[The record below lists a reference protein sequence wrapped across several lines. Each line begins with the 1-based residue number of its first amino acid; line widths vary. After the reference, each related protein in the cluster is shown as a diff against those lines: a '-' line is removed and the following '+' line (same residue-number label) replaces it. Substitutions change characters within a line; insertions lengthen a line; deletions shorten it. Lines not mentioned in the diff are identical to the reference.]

1 MKKLLLS
8 TLLAA
13 SSTLALAGTAQ
24 AAPAATANATSTTTI
39 KQVDQA
45 QTTAK
50 KGAFKNKGHNPMA
63 ALNLTEAQQAK
74 IKTIMQEQR
83 GSGDRTQMRAE
94 HQQTQQKIADLTKA
108 STLDTRA
115 LNTMADAQ
123 AAKAKQRFI
132 KRVQMQHAIAQV
144 LTPEQREQMAKAQAE
159 RQQRFAQGWKQHSK
173 PAAK

>member
-13 SSTLALAGTAQ
+13 SSTLVLASGAQ
-24 AAPAATANATSTTTI
+24 AAPTATTSATNTTTI
-39 KQVDQA
+39 KQVDQ
-45 QTTAK
+45 K
-50 KGAFKNKGHNPMA
+50 KVDNKKANFKNKRHNGFE
-63 ALNLTEAQQAK
+63 ALNLTDAQKAK
-74 IKTIMQEQR
+74 IKTIMESQR
-83 GSGDRTQMRAE
+83 GEGDRTQMRAE

-115 LNTMADAQ
+115 LNTIADAQ

-144 LTPEQREQMAKAQAE
+144 LTPEQREQMATAQAE

>member
-13 SSTLALAGTAQ
+13 SSTLVLAGTAQ
-24 AAPAATANATSTTTI
+24 AAPTATANATSTTTI

-45 QTTAK
+45 QMMHK

-74 IKTIMQEQR
+74 IKAIMQEQR
-83 GSGDRTQMRAE
+83 GNSDRTQMRAE
-94 HQQTQQKIADLTKA
+94 HQQTQQKIAELTKA

-144 LTPEQREQMAKAQAE
+144 LTPEQREQMATARAE
-159 RQQRFAQGWKQHSK
+159 RQSQGGQGWKRGQK
-173 PAAK
+173 

>member
-1 MKKLLLS
+1 MKKLLLN

-13 SSTLALAGTAQ
+13 SSTLVLASTAQ

-39 KQVDQA
+39 KPIDQA
-45 QTTAK
+45 QMIHKTR
-50 KGAFKNKGHNPMA
+50 AFKNKAHNPMA

-74 IKTIMQEQR
+74 IKAIMQEQR
-83 GSGDRTQMRAE
+83 GNSDRAQMRAE
-94 HQQTQQKIADLTKA
+94 HEQTQQKIAELTKA
-108 STLDTRA
+108 ATLDTRA
-115 LNTMADAQ
+115 LNALADAQ

-144 LTPEQREQMAKAQAE
+144 LTPEQREQLATARAE
-159 RQQRFAQGWKQHSK
+159 RQQRFAQGGKPHGK